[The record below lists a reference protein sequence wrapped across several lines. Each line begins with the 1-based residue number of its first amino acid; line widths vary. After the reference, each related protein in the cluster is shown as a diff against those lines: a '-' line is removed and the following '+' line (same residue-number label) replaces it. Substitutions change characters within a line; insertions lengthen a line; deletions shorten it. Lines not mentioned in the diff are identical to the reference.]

1 MKAKRNSK
9 DSKDM
14 EKKLIFEPD
23 ASKEDIANAKLI
35 WDLEK
40 EARALW
46 FNGHTSGYNH
56 LWSRQSFS
64 YFDGVVEKRI
74 DNHEDIEKVLQAIEG
89 KLFAPEGY
97 RLENPRVQIFG
108 DTAILTFQIYA
119 KTTLIDM
126 KYNCI
131 EVYHK
136 ERKGEWH
143 VVHSTWSFIRPMD
156 KDFGLV
162 KQVV

>member
-1 MKAKRNSK
+1 MG
-9 DSKDM
+9 
-14 EKKLIFEPD
+14 EKLILEPH
-23 ASKEDIANAKLI
+23 ATKEDIANANHI
-35 WDLEK
+35 WELEK
-40 EARALW
+40 AALALW
-46 FNGHTSGYNH
+46 FNGQTSGYNN

-74 DNHEDIEKVLQAIEG
+74 DSHEDIEKVLQTIEG
-89 KLFAPEGY
+89 KLFAPDGY
-97 RLENPRVQIFG
+97 LLENPRVQIFG
-108 DTAILTFQIYA
+108 DTAILTFQIFA

-131 EVYHK
+131 EVFHI
-136 ERKGEWH
+136 ESKGEWH

-156 KDFGLV
+156 MDFGKA

>member
-1 MKAKRNSK
+1 MG
-9 DSKDM
+9 
-14 EKKLIFEPD
+14 EKLILEPH
-23 ASKEDIANAKLI
+23 ATKEDIANANHI
-35 WDLEK
+35 WELEK
-40 EARALW
+40 AALALW
-46 FNGHTSGYNH
+46 FNGQTSGYNN

-74 DNHEDIEKVLQAIEG
+74 DSHEDIEKVLQTIEG
-89 KLFAPEGY
+89 KLFAPDGY

-119 KTTLIDM
+119 DTTLIDM

-136 ERKGEWH
+136 ESNGDWH

-156 KDFGLV
+156 MDFGKA

>member
-1 MKAKRNSK
+1 
-9 DSKDM
+9 M
-14 EKKLIFEPD
+14 EEKLVLEPD
-23 ASKEDIANAKLI
+23 ATKEDIANAKNI

-40 EARALW
+40 EALALW
-46 FNGHTSGYNH
+46 FNGQTSGYNN

-74 DNHEDIEKVLQAIEG
+74 DSHEDIEKVLQTIEG
-89 KLFAPEGY
+89 KLFAPDGY

-119 KTTLIDM
+119 NTTLIDM

-136 ERKGEWH
+136 ESNGEWH
-143 VVHSTWSFIRPMD
+143 VVHSTRFFIRPMD
-156 KDFGLV
+156 MDFGKA